1 MVNTGDA
8 SKHPTM
14 QSPMTKN
21 DPAQN
26 DNNVEVEKLCSGA
39 MEPFVWKGER
49 TQGSSPGEAAICGSW
64 LGGQRKSPSALVCSS
79 QNLRIVGAVALGPSM
94 DSN

>member
-8 SKHPTM
+8 SKHATM
-14 QSPMTKN
+14 QAPMTKN

-26 DNNVEVEKLCSGA
+26 DSVEVEKLCSGA
-39 MEPFVWKGER
+39 MEPFVWKGEW

-64 LGGQRKSPSALVCSS
+64 LGGQRKSPSALFCSF
-79 QNLRIVGAVALGPSM
+79 QNLRMVGAVALGPST
-94 DSN
+94 DNN